1 MKKWIF
7 SVAVALALFSIF
19 PVFADE
25 SEYYPIT
32 VKVEKIYVARDGYR
46 IIYRKSGVDLGEVHI
61 PMDWLKAGGK
71 CEFVN
76 ARPWEGYYLVA
87 FYKNGEFS
95 HCRVTAPEY
104 FTTSLWSP
112 APNGYPAEKFNV
124 ESLDLTL

>member
-7 SVAVALALFSIF
+7 SVAVALALFSIL
-19 PVFADE
+19 PIFADE

-61 PMDWLKAGGK
+61 PMEWLKAGGK
-71 CEFVN
+71 FN
-76 ARPWEGYYLVA
+76 YTWNRYLVA

-124 ESLDLTL
+124 ETLDLTL